1 MDLKENLQSQER
13 HSAAAEHPAHR
24 RHPRH
29 HLALPLNLWRRVGM
43 GTMIPG
49 IALEI
54 SQSGISVI
62 LPEQLSIGENVEFSL
77 QLPGGELRA
86 AAVVRN
92 TAMFRHGFEF
102 AFLTSAQ
109 QQLVKNT
116 CAALPLYTG
125 PEH

>member
-1 MDLKENLQSQER
+1 MKQDLHSQER
-13 HSAAAEHPAHR
+13 DRAAADGHPAHR
-24 RHPRH
+24 RHSRH

-54 SQSGISVI
+54 SQSGLSVI
-62 LPEQLSIGENVEFSL
+62 LPEQLQVGENVELSI
-77 QLPGGELRA
+77 QLSGGQLRA

-92 TAMFRHGFEF
+92 QTIFRHGLEF

-109 QQLVKNT
+109 QQLINDA
-116 CAALPLYTG
+116 CSALPLYTG
-125 PEH
+125 QER